1 MSSRKQYENALRDY
15 PDLVSVK
22 DLQIILGGITRKT
35 ALEFLEQGCIKYFY
49 IRKKHLIPKV
59 SIIDY
64 LTGEGGSPYAS
75 SRIPKQRGTR
85 RKPGTGCLYQINDHL
100 WEGKYSPR
108 NAQGKRISRN
118 VYAHTRSECE
128 EKLMLLIA
136 QMNREFLAQRVLLQ
150 NPPPSSC
157 EENRTFAT

>member
-1 MSSRKQYENALRDY
+1 MHQIFLHKEN
-15 PDLVSVK
+15 P
-22 DLQIILGGITRKT
+22 
-35 ALEFLEQGCIKYFY
+35 
-49 IRKKHLIPKV
+49 LIPKV

-64 LTGEGGSPYAS
+64 LTGEGGSPSAPPC
-75 SRIPKQRGTR
+75 IPKQRGSR

-108 NAQGKRISRN
+108 NAHGKRISRN

-128 EKLMLLIA
+128 EKLMVLIA
-136 QMNREFLAQRVLLQ
+136 QMNREILAERVLLQ
-150 NPPPSSC
+150 NQTPSAC

>member
-22 DLQIILGGITRKT
+22 DLQMILGGITRKT

-49 IRKKHLIPKV
+49 IRKNHLIPKV

-64 LTGEGGSPYAS
+64 LTGEGVSPYTPP
-75 SRIPKQRGTR
+75 RIPKQKGTR

-128 EKLMLLIA
+128 EKLMVLIA
-136 QMNREFLAQRVLLQ
+136 QMNREILAERVLLQ
-150 NPPPSSC
+150 NSAPSFLD
-157 EENRTFAT
+157 ENRTFAT

>member
-1 MSSRKQYENALRDY
+1 MSSRKQYEIVLRDY
-15 PDLVSVK
+15 PDFVSVK
-22 DLQIILGGITRKT
+22 DLQTIFGGITRKT
-35 ALEFLEQGCIKYFY
+35 VMEFLEQGCIKYFY

-64 LTGEGGSPYAS
+64 LTGEGSSPYDPPH
-75 SRIPKQRGTR
+75 IPKQSGAR

-108 NAQGKRISRN
+108 NAHGKRISRN

-128 EKLMLLIA
+128 EKLMVLIA
-136 QMNREFLAQRVLLQ
+136 QMNREILAQWVLLQ
-150 NPPPSSC
+150 KTPTSSC
-157 EENRTFAT
+157 EENCTFAT

>member
-100 WEGKYSPR
+100 WEGKYSAR

>member
-1 MSSRKQYENALRDY
+1 MSSRKQYENVLRDY

-22 DLQIILGGITRKT
+22 DLQTILGGITRKT
-35 ALEFLEQGCIKYFY
+35 ALEYLEQGCIKYFY
-49 IRKKHLIPKV
+49 ISQKYLFPKV

-64 LTGEGGSPYAS
+64 LTGEGGSPSAPP
-75 SRIPKQRGTR
+75 RIPKQRGAR

-108 NAQGKRISRN
+108 NALGKRISRN
-118 VYAHTRSECE
+118 VYDHTRSECE
-128 EKLMLLIA
+128 EKLMVLIA
-136 QMNREFLAQRVLLQ
+136 QMNREILAQRVLLQ
-150 NPPPSSC
+150 NPTPSSC